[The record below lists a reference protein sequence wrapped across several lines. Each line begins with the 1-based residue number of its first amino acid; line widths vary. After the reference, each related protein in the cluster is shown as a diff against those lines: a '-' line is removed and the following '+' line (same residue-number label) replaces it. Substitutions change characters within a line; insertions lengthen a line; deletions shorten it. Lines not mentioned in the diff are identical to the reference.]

1 LLENTADFDAVSECR
16 FEHSANM
23 PLIVP
28 LIVDS
33 QDLPVYRRAQ
43 YQSQM
48 SPESEKSVYSSQPP
62 FPFYIFTFDSPK
74 EQSP

>member
-23 PLIVP
+23 P

-62 FPFYIFTFDSPK
+62 FRFYIFTFDSPK